1 MPRSSRGAC
10 SQQEAH
16 EQKLKKLERELMEI
30 KDEKID
36 QDRGDIEAQEKE
48 VLALVRERRHIAKE
62 KLDARR
68 EHNRQEMGLAGQD
81 ELLKRGAMVPAHLPL
96 AASASLKELLDGAPH
111 ARGEQRKSFVEFSDD
126 TIQGLETNIETAE
139 QRSADQIQKR
149 EQQRRRVIEQKELRC
164 APRLRITAPL
174 HCASTPHPCAPRS
187 HLNQTLTPR

>member
-1 MPRSSRGAC
+1 LPRSSRGAC

-48 VLALVRERRHIAKE
+48 VLVLVRERRRIAKE

-126 TIQGLETNIETAE
+126 TIQGLETNIEMAE

-164 APRLRITAPL
+164 APRLRIPRRSTAP
-174 HCASTPHPCAPRS
+174 PHHTRVRPAA
-187 HLNQTLTPR
+187 T